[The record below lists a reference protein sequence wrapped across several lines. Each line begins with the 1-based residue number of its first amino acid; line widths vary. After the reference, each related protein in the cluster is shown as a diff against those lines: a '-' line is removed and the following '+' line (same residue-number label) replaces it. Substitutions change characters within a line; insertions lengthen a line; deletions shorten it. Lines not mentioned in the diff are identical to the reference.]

1 MTKNRTNKSKYQ
13 SPSTGEYCT
22 AAQYMAELMCLRM
35 AESNN
40 EGSLGFKFWNKG
52 KWKKTYQYQVTLAN
66 RLIKE
71 FDEQS
76 LIQALNS
83 KQGKSIY
90 SLRNKRLV
98 SLASNIKKPTIP
110 DSSNPLSISDT
121 LSKPKK
127 PFGKKGKLTDLRKL
141 DE

>member
-1 MTKNRTNKSKYQ
+1 M
-13 SPSTGEYCT
+13 
-22 AAQYMAELMCLRM
+22 
-35 AESNN
+35 
-40 EGSLGFKFWNKG
+40 
-52 KWKKTYQYQVTLAN
+52 TLAN

-90 SLRNKRLV
+90 SLRNKRLA